1 MGKRRRL
8 SGAELLQYR
17 KEQREQQK
25 KKQKLGNSVNRRLEK
40 YNRIADAVKKAK
52 EEQKEC

>member
-1 MGKRRRL
+1 MGKRRHL

-25 KKQKLGNSVNRRLEK
+25 KKPGNSVNRRLEK

>member
-1 MGKRRRL
+1 MEKRRHL

>member
-1 MGKRRRL
+1 M

-40 YNRIADAVKKAK
+40 CNRIVDAVKKAK

>member
-1 MGKRRRL
+1 MGKRRHL

-40 YNRIADAVKKAK
+40 YNRIAEAVKKAK

>member
-1 MGKRRRL
+1 MEKRRHL

-17 KEQREQQK
+17 KKQREQQK
-25 KKQKLGNSVNRRLEK
+25 KKQKPGNSVNRRLEK